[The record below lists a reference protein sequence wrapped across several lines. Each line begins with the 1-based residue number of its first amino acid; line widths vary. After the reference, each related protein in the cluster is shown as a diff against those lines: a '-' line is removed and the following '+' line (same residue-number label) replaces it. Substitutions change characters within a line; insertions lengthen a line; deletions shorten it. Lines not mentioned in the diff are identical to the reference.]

1 MPTVSREFNTEEKAE
16 KWIEEMKVTDN
27 VASARIEKVAATK
40 WKAIVDIK

>member
-1 MPTVSREFNTEEKAE
+1 MPTVSREFNTKERAE

-27 VASARIEKVAATK
+27 VTSARIEKVVATK